1 MKRKN
6 VDYPLIIIVSIIAC
20 FGLFVLASTT
30 SFGSGSDFFKQIILG
45 FLPGILLAFF
55 FFKIPL
61 NLLKKWSPY
70 LFLGNIFL
78 LLLIFVPYFEHAIR
92 GSSRW
97 ISFGPLIFQP
107 TELLK
112 LTFILYLSSWI
123 INKTKKQQKDPFLSF
138 KEILLPFFIVAFL
151 VSVLLLL
158 QPDMSTLVIILST
171 AFVIYFV
178 AKTPLWHTGTIFL
191 TGIAA
196 FAIMI
201 YTAPYR
207 IERIM
212 GIINPSSDP
221 LGKTYQIRQL
231 LIAVGSGGIFGL
243 GPGMS
248 VQKYG
253 FVPLSSTDSIF
264 AILAEEMGFL
274 GGIILIALFFLFF
287 YRGFLIAK
295 NNTDSFARLVAF
307 GICFWIF
314 LQTFINIGV
323 TVGIVPVTGI
333 PLPLISYG
341 KSHLIVELAAIGIL
355 LNASQYVRK

>member
-1 MKRKN
+1 MKRKKI
-6 VDYPLIIIVSIIAC
+6 DYPLIIIVSAIIC
-20 FGLFVLASTT
+20 FGLFVLASTL
-30 SFGSGSDFFKQIILG
+30 SFGSGSRFFQQIIFG

-55 FFKIPL
+55 LFKIPL
-61 NLLKKWSPY
+61 TLLKKWSPY
-70 LFLGNIFL
+70 LFLGNVFL
-78 LLLIFVPYFEHAIR
+78 LILIFIPYFSHAIR

-97 ISFGPLIFQP
+97 IALGPLSFQP

-123 INKTKKQQKDPFLSF
+123 INKTKKQQKNPLLSF
-138 KEILLPFFIVAFL
+138 KETLLPFFIVSFL

-178 AKTPLWHTGTIFL
+178 AKTPLWHTGAIFV

-207 IERIM
+207 LERIM
-212 GIINPSSDP
+212 GALNPSSDP

-264 AILAEEMGFL
+264 AILAEEMGFI
-274 GGIILIALFFLFF
+274 GCIILIGLFFAFF

-295 NNTDSFARLVAF
+295 NNTDSFARLVTF

-314 LQTFINIGV
+314 IQTFINIGV

>member
-1 MKRKN
+1 MKKQK
-6 VDYPLIIIVSIIAC
+6 VDYPLIIIVSTIIC
-20 FGLFVLASTT
+20 FGLFVLASTL
-30 SFGSGSDFFKQIILG
+30 SFGSGSSFFQQIFLG
-45 FLPGILLAFF
+45 FLPGALLAFF
-55 FFKIPL
+55 LFKIPL

-70 LFLGNIFL
+70 FFLGNIIL
-78 LLLIFVPYFEHAIR
+78 LLLVFVPYFSQATR
-92 GSSRW
+92 GASRW
-97 ISFGPLIFQP
+97 ITFGPLSFQP

-123 INKTKKQQKDPFLSF
+123 INKTKKQQKDPLLSF
-138 KEILLPFFIVAFL
+138 KEVLLPFFIVSIL

-178 AKTPLWHTGTIFL
+178 AKTPLWHTGAIFL
-191 TGIAA
+191 TGLSA
-196 FAIMI
+196 FVLMI
-201 YTAPYR
+201 YTASYR
-207 IERIM
+207 LERIM
-212 GIINPSSDP
+212 SIIDPSRDP

-264 AILAEEMGFL
+264 AILAEEMGFI
-274 GGIILIALFFLFF
+274 GGAILIGLFFAFF

-295 NNTDSFARLVAF
+295 NNTDSFARLVVF

-314 LQTFINIGV
+314 IQTFINIGV
-323 TVGIVPVTGI
+323 TVGIVPVTGV
-333 PLPLISYG
+333 PLPFISYG
-341 KSHLIVELAAIGIL
+341 KSHLVVELAAVGIL

>member
-1 MKRKN
+1 MKRHK
-6 VDYPLIIIVSIIAC
+6 VDYPLIIIVSTIIC
-20 FGLFVLASTT
+20 FGLFVLASTL
-30 SFGSGSDFFKQIILG
+30 SFGSGSRFFQQIIFG

-55 FFKIPL
+55 LFKIPF
-61 NLLKKWSPY
+61 NLLKKWSLY

-78 LLLIFVPYFEHAIR
+78 LLLVFVPYFSHATR
-92 GSSRW
+92 GASRW
-97 ISFGPLIFQP
+97 ISFGPLSFQP

-123 INKTKKQQKDPFLSF
+123 INKTKKQQKNPLLSF
-138 KEILLPFFIVAFL
+138 KEILLPFFIVSSL

-158 QPDMSTLVIILST
+158 QPHMSTLVIILST

-178 AKTPLWHTGTIFL
+178 AKTPFWHTGVIFF
-191 TGIAA
+191 TGMAA
-196 FAIMI
+196 FTIMI
-201 YTAPYR
+201 YTASYR
-207 IERIM
+207 LERIM

-264 AILAEEMGFL
+264 AILAEEMGFI
-274 GGIILIALFFLFF
+274 GGAILIGLFFAFF

-314 LQTFINIGV
+314 IQTFINIGV
-323 TVGIVPVTGI
+323 TVGIVPVTGV